1 MKREPE
7 QIDDV
12 LARLEVLAPRAEEAP
27 TPAAVALAQLQT
39 RPLKQPRWV
48 AGWRWLTRPTGG
60 RRFGFALALLLLLMF
75 TFSFP
80 AVRTAASEFLGTFR
94 VQRFAPIA
102 ISPEQIAAL
111 SELAEQGFVPG
122 KIEQISPGSAIAA
135 DDAAEAA
142 ELVGMTLQFPAALPA
157 PADFQVTEAPD
168 MRLTIDLVGARALLA
183 AAGLDPLILPD
194 AVDGQAV
201 EVVTSP
207 GVTASWPDGVVL
219 FQTTSPQVTY
229 PPGVDLQV
237 MGEAA
242 LQFLGMSA
250 AEAANLAATI
260 DWTSTFVLPIPT
272 GVATY
277 EEVVVA
283 GGPGL
288 LISSLDGQMSGLVWQ
303 KNGNVYVLSS
313 SDQAESDLLA
323 IADSMR

>member
-1 MKREPE
+1 
-7 QIDDV
+7 
-12 LARLEVLAPRAEEAP
+12 
-27 TPAAVALAQLQT
+27 
-39 RPLKQPRWV
+39 
-48 AGWRWLTRPTGG
+48 
-60 RRFGFALALLLLLMF
+60 
-75 TFSFP
+75 
-80 AVRTAASEFLGTFR
+80 
-94 VQRFAPIA
+94 
-102 ISPEQIAAL
+102 
-111 SELAEQGFVPG
+111 
-122 KIEQISPGSAIAA
+122 
-135 DDAAEAA
+135 
-142 ELVGMTLQFPAALPA
+142 
-157 PADFQVTEAPD
+157 
-168 MRLTIDLVGARALLA
+168 MRLTIDLAGARALLA